1 MSVGHRKKLTDD
13 PEGTP
18 VATRTDFW
26 QQVKETAFGVLQI
39 RPAEMWG
46 LTLIELIEMAE
57 ARSKEKV
64 THYEFAYRRTA
75 WLAANLMNATGTL
88 KQPVTVD
95 LLLGIDSTEDSRPIN
110 EEDRTKAFRDLVE
123 KFNQ

>member
-1 MSVGHRKKLTDD
+1 M
-13 PEGTP
+13 
-18 VATRTDFW
+18 
-26 QQVKETAFGVLQI
+26 KETAFGVLQI